1 MTPELN
7 IRSTG
12 PVTEMQSGE
21 KNHSFEDANQGM
33 GPDSV
38 IRGSILAIDDDQPIL
53 DLLKELLELNGYTV
67 DVASEGREGIEVFHR
82 VRPDLVISDIRM
94 PHMDGLDVLAR
105 VREIDDTAPVILVTG
120 HGDLEHAVKA
130 VRRGAHDFLLKPMN
144 PEILLA
150 TVRRGLEHCRLK
162 RFERDHTR
170 LLEQEVESRT
180 EELERANELLY
191 NSYQRIRRIQGASVF
206 ALAKLAES
214 RSGEMGYHLKRIQEY
229 CRVLCERL
237 RQREKYKD
245 RLTIGFIDDL
255 VQSSVLHDI
264 GKVTIPDS
272 ILFNPRKFRV
282 DEFEIMKQHTI
293 RGGKALEEAANE
305 TGEESFLSIG
315 KDVAFY
321 HHERWDGNGYPDG
334 LKEEQIPLAAR
345 IVSLADVYDALTTE
359 RLYKRAFSHEEASEM
374 IMEERAK
381 QFDPEVVDAFLD
393 VEKIFGKIR
402 EGADPALAG
411 NANRKEA
418 SG

>member
-1 MTPELN
+1 MNSTENHTPQEG
-7 IRSTG
+7 SHHG
-12 PVTEMQSGE
+12 
-21 KNHSFEDANQGM
+21 F

-53 DLLKELLELNGYTV
+53 ELLKELLELNGYSV
-67 DVASEGREGIEVFHR
+67 DTASEGREGLDVFHR

-144 PEILLA
+144 PEILLT
-150 TVRRGLEHCRLK
+150 TVKRGLEHCRLK

-170 LLEQEVESRT
+170 LLEQEVENRT
-180 EELERANELLY
+180 EELERTNELLY
-191 NSYQRIRRIQGASVF
+191 NSYQRIRRIQGAAIF

-229 CRVLCERL
+229 CRVLCDRL
-237 RQREKYKD
+237 GQRNKYKD
-245 RLTIGFIDDL
+245 RLTMGFIDDL

-321 HHERWDGNGYPDG
+321 HHERWDGSGYPDG

-359 RLYKRAFSHEEASEM
+359 RLYKRAFSHEEALEM
-374 IMEERAK
+374 IKEERGR
-381 QFDPEVVDAFLD
+381 QFDPEIVDAFCD
-393 VEKIFGKIR
+393 VERLFSKIR
-402 EGADPALAG
+402 EGEGLSRE
-411 NANRKEA
+411 NRANRKEA

>member
-1 MTPELN
+1 MDSKDQN
-7 IRSTG
+7 KFDNG
-12 PVTEMQSGE
+12 P
-21 KNHSFEDANQGM
+21 NHIYETNGI
-33 GPDSV
+33 V
-38 IRGSILAIDDDQPIL
+38 KGSILAIDDDEPIL
-53 DLLKELLELNGYTV
+53 ELLKELLELNGYTV
-67 DVASEGREGIEVFHR
+67 FVASEGREGLDVFHR
-82 VRPDLVISDIRM
+82 VRPDMVISDIRM

-105 VREIDDTAPVILVTG
+105 VRDIDHTVPVILVTG

-150 TVRRGLEHCRLK
+150 TVRRGMEHCRLR

-170 LLEQEVESRT
+170 LLENEVEKRT

-191 NSYQRIRRIQGASVF
+191 RSYQRIRRIQGAAIF

-237 RQREKYKD
+237 KQRDKYKD
-245 RLTIGFIDDL
+245 RLTSGFIEDL

-305 TGEESFLSIG
+305 TGEDSFLSIG

-321 HHERWDGNGYPDG
+321 HHERWDGNGYPYS
-334 LKEEQIPLAAR
+334 LKEEEIPLAAR

-359 RLYKRAFSHEEASEM
+359 RLYKRAFSHEEAMNM
-374 IMEERAK
+374 IVEEKGR
-381 QFDPEVVDAFLD
+381 QFDPEIVDAFMD
-393 VEKIFGKIR
+393 IQDIFSKIR
-402 EGADPALAG
+402 EGAELDAG
-411 NANRKEA
+411 ANTRRKEA
-418 SG
+418 SA

>member
-1 MTPELN
+1 
-7 IRSTG
+7 
-12 PVTEMQSGE
+12 
-21 KNHSFEDANQGM
+21 
-33 GPDSV
+33 
-38 IRGSILAIDDDQPIL
+38 
-53 DLLKELLELNGYTV
+53 
-67 DVASEGREGIEVFHR
+67 
-82 VRPDLVISDIRM
+82 
-94 PHMDGLDVLAR
+94 
-105 VREIDDTAPVILVTG
+105 
-120 HGDLEHAVKA
+120 
-130 VRRGAHDFLLKPMN
+130 MN
-144 PEILLA
+144 PEILLT
-150 TVRRGLEHCRLK
+150 TVKRGLEHCRLK

-170 LLEQEVESRT
+170 LLEQEVENRT
-180 EELERANELLY
+180 EELERTNELLY
-191 NSYQRIRRIQGASVF
+191 NSYQRIRRIQGAAIF

-229 CRVLCERL
+229 CRVLCDRL
-237 RQREKYKD
+237 GQRNKYKD
-245 RLTIGFIDDL
+245 RLTMGFIDDL

-321 HHERWDGNGYPDG
+321 HHERWDGSGYPDG

-359 RLYKRAFSHEEASEM
+359 RLYKRAFSHEEALEM
-374 IMEERAK
+374 IKEERGR
-381 QFDPEVVDAFLD
+381 QFDPEIVDAFCD
-393 VEKIFGKIR
+393 VERLFSKIR
-402 EGADPALAG
+402 EGEGLSRE
-411 NANRKEA
+411 NRANRKEA

>member
-1 MTPELN
+1 MDSKDQN
-7 IRSTG
+7 NFD
-12 PVTEMQSGE
+12 SGLGHIYE
-21 KNHSFEDANQGM
+21 TNGIVK
-33 GPDSV
+33 
-38 IRGSILAIDDDQPIL
+38 GSILAIDDDKPIL
-53 DLLKELLELNGYTV
+53 ELLKELLELNGYTV
-67 DVASEGREGIEVFHR
+67 FVASEGREGLEVFHR
-82 VRPDLVISDIRM
+82 VRPDMVISDIRM

-105 VREIDDTAPVILVTG
+105 VRAIDHTVPVILVTG

-150 TVRRGLEHCRLK
+150 TVRRGMEHCRLR

-170 LLEQEVESRT
+170 LLENEVEKRT
-180 EELERANELLY
+180 EDLERANELLY
-191 NSYQRIRRIQGASVF
+191 RSYQRIRRIQGAAIF

-237 RQREKYKD
+237 KQRDKYKD
-245 RLTIGFIDDL
+245 RLTSGFIEDL

-305 TGEESFLSIG
+305 TGEDSFLSIG

-321 HHERWDGNGYPDG
+321 HHERWDGNGYPYS
-334 LKEEQIPLAAR
+334 LKEEDIPLAAR

-359 RLYKRAFSHEEASEM
+359 RLYKRAFSHEEAMTM
-374 IMEERAK
+374 IKEERGR
-381 QFDPEVVDAFLD
+381 QFDPEVVDAFMD
-393 VEKIFGKIR
+393 IQDIFSKIR
-402 EGADPALAG
+402 EGGELDSV
-411 NANRKEA
+411 NNTNRKEA
-418 SG
+418 SA